1 MHVGDAHVLIGE
13 DYSLRAL
20 DLFEEGDL
28 GLELLDGLGVDS
40 GSLLL
45 WTSGRR
51 RAVAV
56 GVGDEGLS
64 SRMSGW

>member
-13 DYSLRAL
+13 DSSLRAL

-40 GSLLL
+40 GSLL